1 MWPKGLTFLGGSLF
15 FLHFSSFRGATY
27 LFVDFGRFV
36 GAFLD
41 YLGGSGEH
49 VWMICW
55 MVLLDLGNKTCPETK
70 SV

>member
-1 MWPKGLTFLGGSLF
+1 M
-15 FLHFSSFRGATY
+15 HFSPFRGATY